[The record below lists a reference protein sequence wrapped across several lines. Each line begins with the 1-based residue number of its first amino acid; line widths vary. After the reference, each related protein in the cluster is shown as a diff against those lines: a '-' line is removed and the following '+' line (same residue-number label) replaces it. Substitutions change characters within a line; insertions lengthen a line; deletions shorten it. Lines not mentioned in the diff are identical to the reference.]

1 MIQATF
7 HLGPHA
13 DTVET
18 TLQEIER
25 ERVVARIWDGDHTV
39 WSPEPDEISNRL
51 GWLRAHETMRVH
63 LPRLEA
69 FVDKARRAGFTDALL
84 LGMGGSSLA
93 PEVFADVF
101 GTQEGFLNLHVLDST
116 DPGAIQALAE
126 KLDPR
131 TTLHLVS
138 TKSGGT
144 VETLSLFK
152 YFFNRP
158 RDALG
163 PERAGSRFA
172 AITDPGSKLADL
184 AQEHGFGET
193 FANDPNY
200 GGRYAAL
207 SLVGLVPAA
216 LLGLDLGALLDR
228 AAAQAEALQR
238 ADSDGARL
246 GAALGVLSR
255 AGRDKLTLL
264 ASPGV
269 APFGAWLEQLVAE
282 STGKDGTGVLP
293 VDREP
298 LGDPE
303 VYGDDR
309 LFVLFKLG
317 SETGFDGALA
327 RLAPAGHPVVELPL
341 RNAYDLGGEF
351 LRWAF
356 ATALAGWRLGIH
368 PFNQP
373 NVESAKDRAR
383 DFVSTYLE
391 RGQLP
396 EPEPALEANGMRA
409 YADVAGE
416 DLKGLLDNFLAQAA
430 PGDYLALQAYVP
442 PEDETDAALQ
452 GLRLTLRDRT
462 RLATT
467 LGYGPRFLHSTG
479 QLHKGD
485 RGNGL
490 FVQIT
495 CDDPDDLPIPDEAGR
510 DESGLSF
517 GTLKAAQGLGDRQAL
532 LEAGRRVLR
541 LHFAS
546 ATEGVRALAEVAG
559 EL

>member
-1 MIQATF
+1 MTRATF
-7 HLGPHA
+7 HLGSHA

-18 TLQEIER
+18 TLREIER
-25 ERVVARIWDGDHTV
+25 ERVVQRIWDEDHTV
-39 WSPEPDEISNRL
+39 WSPEPDEIGNRL

-63 LPRLEA
+63 LPRLAA
-69 FVDKARRAGFTDALL
+69 FADEARRAGFTDALL

-93 PEVFADVF
+93 PEVFAQVF
-101 GTQEGFLNLHVLDST
+101 GTQESFLTLHVLDST
-116 DPGAIQALAE
+116 DPAAVQALADQ
-126 KLDPR
+126 LDPR

-152 YFFNRP
+152 FFFNRT

-163 PERAGSRFA
+163 AERAGSRFV
-172 AITDPGSKLADL
+172 AITDPGSKLAEL
-184 AQEHGFGET
+184 AGEHGFRET
-193 FANDPNY
+193 FENDPNY

-238 ADSDGARL
+238 NDSDGVRL
-246 GAALGVLSR
+246 GAALGALGR

-282 STGKDGTGVLP
+282 STGKDGTGILP

-298 LGDPE
+298 PGAPE

-317 SETGFDGALA
+317 GETGFDNALSQ
-327 RLAPAGHPVVELPL
+327 LAAAGHPVVEIPI
-341 RNAYDLGGEF
+341 RNAYDLGSEF
-351 LRWAF
+351 LRWEF

-368 PFNQP
+368 PFDQP

-383 DFVSTYLE
+383 DFVSAYLE
-391 RGQLP
+391 SGTLP
-396 EPEPALEANGMRA
+396 EPEPALVADGVRA
-409 YADVAGE
+409 YADVPGE
-416 DLKGLLDNFLAQAA
+416 DLKGLLHTFLDQARS
-430 PGDYLALQAYVP
+430 GDYLALQAYVP
-442 PEDETDAALQ
+442 PSDETDAALR
-452 GLRLTLRDRT
+452 GLRLRLRDRLK
-462 RLATT
+462 LATT

-490 FVQIT
+490 FLQIT

-510 DESGLSF
+510 KASGLTF
-517 GTLKAAQGLGDRQAL
+517 GTLKAAQALGDFEAL
-532 LEAGRRVLR
+532 RGADRRVLR

-546 ATEGVRALAEVAG
+546 ATEGVRALAEVAS